1 MFHADAEGLRF
12 DPENHTYEDLLV
24 TISPDIKAD
33 LTGQRQIIGK
43 WLNVEFN
50 MTSSYLF
57 FLWTFES
64 LYCAEGIKAWITE
77 GSATLYQS
85 SRGWA
90 SIKTVK

>member
-1 MFHADAEGLRF
+1 MVHADAEGLRF

-50 MTSSYLF
+50 MNSSYLF
-57 FLWTFES
+57 CFGPLNHFIVQRE
-64 LYCAEGIKAWITE
+64 
-77 GSATLYQS
+77 
-85 SRGWA
+85 
-90 SIKTVK
+90 

>member
-1 MFHADAEGLRF
+1 VVHADAEGLRF
-12 DPENHTYEDLLV
+12 DPESHTYEDLLV

-33 LTGQRQIIGK
+33 LSGQRQIIGK
-43 WLNVEFN
+43 WQNVEFN
-50 MTSSYLF
+50 MTLF
-57 FLWTFES
+57 LLVLFWTFES